1 MSYSPSSHL
10 LLIPPCSPSSFG
22 ITAFVIG
29 TGELPYEPTDAAAME
44 QFFKA
49 PKEELKKHPRW
60 KRMSRG
66 LRRLI
71 TECTAR
77 DPDERLTIGAALQ
90 SDCLPGREGG
100 DKKRK
105 GPST

>member
-1 MSYSPSSHL
+1 M
-10 LLIPPCSPSSFG
+10 G
-22 ITAFVIG
+22 ITIFVIA
-29 TGELPYEPTDAAAME
+29 TGQLPYEPTNDEARE
-44 QFFKA
+44 QFYKT

-77 DPDERLTIGAALQ
+77 DPEERITVGAALQ
-90 SDCLPGREGG
+90 SECLPGREGEKAQR
-100 DKKRK
+100 DKKGQRSK
-105 GPST
+105 DAG